1 MPVTFSPQVFSVVS
15 AGQQGPAGPTS
26 LVVTEPD
33 GSPEYKGVT
42 TLQFPAGSVSNP
54 ASGVARIT
62 LAGSGTVTSVSA
74 TQPAAGFTVTIAN
87 PTSAPALLF
96 TLSDD
101 LAALEALSGTNTIY
115 YRSGASAWS
124 PVTIGSNLTFSGGT
138 LSATGGGGG
147 SGTVTSITL
156 TQPAAGLTITGSGT
170 PITTTGTPTFALAND
185 LAAVEGLSSTG
196 LVRRTATDTW
206 TAGTAVSLSSEV
218 TGKLPTANG
227 GLGADNSA
235 ASGVPVFSAGT
246 CTVTAATGTGAP
258 VLNDSPTFAGT
269 VTVPVLAVVNGGG
282 YGFSIQP
289 GNATSYWYA
298 TNTGGGGTLAW
309 ATSAKGTL
317 QVRSS
322 NFGSSPQAT
331 CEWEVVGTAEDG
343 VRINAP
349 ASYTGD
355 SYSLYVNG
363 SRVYRVAGSG
373 AVTAAS
379 YNGVT
384 VTNGGSGALTVT
396 GTSSVSGSNTGDQ
409 FGSTTASRLLGRG
422 SSGAGAAQEITLGSG
437 LSMSGTTLSVSAG
450 GGNVSTSGSPVT
462 GDYARWASAST
473 IESRTASQA
482 RGDLG
487 LGSIATQDAAN
498 VAITGGYV
506 IGAQVVLESTPS
518 DTTDGLV
525 WADGVNLAVYSG
537 GVQSRMLAAG
547 SNLSE
552 IATYGAVSTA
562 RTNLGVG
569 TGDSPQL
576 AGLNVGHATDTTV
589 TRASAGDIAVEGN
602 VVYRAGGTDVPVTDG
617 GTGRS
622 TGGTA
627 YCLIATGTTA
637 TGAQQTLASG
647 ATTEIL
653 VGGGAS
659 ALPVWTTATG
669 SGSPVRGTG
678 PTIAGGTHTALTG
691 FSLRS
696 TGAAFD
702 LTLATSEVLTA
713 GRTLSIVM
721 GDAARTLTFAGN
733 ATISGTNTGD
743 QTSVTGNA
751 GTATA
756 LQTARAI
763 YGNNFDGTAALTQ
776 VIASTYGGTG
786 NGFTKFTGPT
796 TSEKTFTLPNA
807 SATVLTDNAAVTV
820 AQGGSGATTAVGA
833 RAAYGFVTLT
843 TTATSGTV
851 TIDCSAAD
859 ITYVLSLT
867 NNVTLALSNE
877 ADGRRFTLFVR
888 GQASGYT
895 ITWWASIKW
904 SGGAAPTIPT
914 VSGRVLPISFI
925 RLASGEWLGIPGQE
939 CY

>member
-15 AGQQGPAGPTS
+15 AGQQGPAGPAFLT
-26 LVVTEPD
+26 VTEAD
-33 GSPEYKGVT
+33 GSPSLSGIT
-42 TLQFPAGSVSNP
+42 TVQFPNGSVSSIS
-54 ASGVARIT
+54 SGVARVT
-62 LAGSGTVTSVSA
+62 LAGAGTVTTVSA
-74 TQPAAGFTVTIAN
+74 TQPAAGFTVSVAN
-87 PTSAPALLF
+87 PTSTPALTF
-96 TLSDD
+96 ALSDD

-115 YRSGASAWS
+115 YRSGASTWS

-147 SGTVTSITL
+147 SGTVTSVTL

-170 PITTTGTPTFALAND
+170 AITTTGTPTFALAND

-206 TAGTAVSLSSEV
+206 TAGTAVSLTAEV
-218 TGKLPTANG
+218 SGKLPTANG

-235 ASGVPVFSAGT
+235 ATGVPVFAAGAV
-246 CTVTAATGTGAP
+246 TVTAATGTGAP

-269 VTVPVLAVVNGGG
+269 VTVPVLTVVNGGG

-289 GNATSYWYA
+289 GNATSYWYV
-298 TNTGGGGTLAW
+298 TNTGAGGTLAW

-331 CEWEVVGTAEDG
+331 CEWEVAGTAEDG
-343 VRINAP
+343 FRLNAP

-384 VTNGGSGALTVT
+384 ITNGGSGALTVT
-396 GTSSVSGSNTGDQ
+396 GTASVSGANTGDQ

-487 LGSIATQDAAN
+487 LGSIATQAAN
-498 VAITGGYV
+498 AVTITGGG
-506 IGAQVVLESTPS
+506 IS
-518 DTTDGLV
+518 DTEIRLD
-525 WADGVNLAVYSG
+525 
-537 GVQSRMLAAG
+537 LAAPG
-547 SNLSE
+547 SPVDGNIWAEDNVCRALFDGSNTALLSAVNNLSE
-552 IATYGAVSTA
+552 LATYGVVATA
-562 RTNLGVG
+562 RTNLGATTAGANLFTLTNPSAVTFLRVNADNTVTARTPAEVRTDLSLAAIAASGSVADLSGLG
-569 TGDSPQL
+569 TGVATFL
-576 AGLNVGHATDTTV
+576 ATPSSANL
-589 TRASAGDIAVEGN
+589 RA
-602 VVYRAGGTDVPVTDG
+602 
-617 GTGRS
+617 
-622 TGGTA
+622 
-627 YCLIATGTTA
+627 
-637 TGAQQTLASG
+637 
-647 ATTEIL
+647 
-653 VGGGAS
+653 
-659 ALPVWTTATG
+659 
-669 SGSPVRGTG
+669 
-678 PTIAGGTHTALTG
+678 ALTDETG
-691 FSLRS
+691 
-696 TGAAFD
+696 TGAAVF
-702 LTLATSEVLTA
+702 ATSPTLVTPALGAATATSVNGVSLTNGGSGA
-713 GRTLSIVM
+713 
-721 GDAARTLTFAGN
+721 LTVTGTASV
-733 ATISGTNTGD
+733 SGANTGD

-763 YGNNFDGTAALTQ
+763 NGVSFDGTAAITVTAAAGTLT
-776 VIASTYGGTG
+776 GT
-786 NGFTKFTGPT
+786 
-796 TSEKTFTLPNA
+796 TLN
-807 SATVLTDNAAVTV
+807 ATVVSSSLTSVGTIATGVWQGTAVGV
-820 AQGGSGATTAVGA
+820 AYGGSGATTAVGA
-833 RAAYGFVTLT
+833 RAAFGLVTLT

-859 ITYVLSLT
+859 VTYVLSLT

-895 ITWWASIKW
+895 VTWFSGLKW
-904 SGGAAPTIPT
+904 PGGAAPTIPT
-914 VSGRVLPISFI
+914 TSGRVLPISFI
-925 RLASGEWLGIPGQE
+925 RLASGEWLGIPGTE